1 MKETFWTYL
10 FIVLGLLTV
19 AIMVLVQNLTST
31 SEENYYLTKEVMEA
45 AMIDS
50 IDYGLYR
57 KTGDIRMIESKF
69 VENFTRRFAES
80 INDSKEYTLDFYEIY
95 ENPPKATVVVKTETG
110 SQTITSDSTVNFDIR
125 TVMSGILETKYS
137 KSDSVLAVDL
147 TTDKGTV
154 LGKTK
159 YTSYGGRVT
168 FEIKNIP
175 VPYILQGSVIT
186 CSDRSVKPEI
196 TSDYV
201 IIKDIKQN
209 TSCNISLNTG
219 NKVTLIANGGAV
231 VGDKIKA
238 VSPTGQL
245 EFKIQAFNDYTLIN
259 AELVCNNG
267 SHIERNGEKIIV
279 SNVEKDN
286 EVCYVNLKKGG
297 YYITLNVI
305 NGVSDSNF
313 KYVAGNI
320 TSFKVSPNEGYVSK
334 LKTAKC
340 SNDATITYN
349 DNTLVVGNITS
360 SSMCTIEFYD
370 LDAYGFYY
378 VINKENILKYRNY
391 GGGVLIETLP
401 STGSFTPLYSEK
413 YDIILA
419 GGGGGGGGNAHRN
432 WGVDW
437 FFDDFFWHYSSAN
450 ASGGNGG
457 SSLSIFTDVSLTK
470 TSYLY
475 SIGTGGYGGEGD
487 RGSYWNTHTG
497 SNGND
502 GSTTSFGSYSVPG
515 GKGGQ
520 GGTVGSRHGSAYP
533 GQTGGNAGN
542 LFGRNTDSTRTNI
555 YNKYGNFGRGG
566 FGGTE
571 YSEPGKNGEDGIII
585 IVYKGVI

>member
-10 FIVLGLLTV
+10 FIVLGLLTI
-19 AIMVLVQNLTST
+19 AIMILVQNLTST

-45 AMIDS
+45 SMIDS

-57 KTGDIRMIESKF
+57 KTGEIRMIESKF

-95 ENPPKATVVVKTETG
+95 EKPPKATVVVKTETG

-137 KSDSVLAVDL
+137 ESDSVLAVDL

-209 TSCNISLNTG
+209 TTCNISLNKG

-238 VSPTGQL
+238 VSSTGRL
-245 EFKIQAFNDYTLIN
+245 EFKIQAFDDYTLTN
-259 AELVCNNG
+259 AELICNNG

-305 NGVSDSNF
+305 NGISDSNF
-313 KYVAGNI
+313 KYVVGNI
-320 TSFKVSPNEGYVSK
+320 TSFKVSPNEGYVNK

-340 SNDATITYN
+340 SNDATITFN
-349 DNTLVVGNITS
+349 DNTLVIGNITS
-360 SSMCTIEFYD
+360 SSICTIEFYD
-370 LDAYGFYY
+370 LNAYGFYY
-378 VINKENILKYRNY
+378 VISKNNILKYRNY

-401 STGSFTPLYSEK
+401 STGSFTPPFDGI

-419 GGGGGGGGNAHRN
+419 GGGGGGGGNAYRYS
-432 WGVDW
+432 GIDW
-437 FFDDFFWHYSSAN
+437 RYLFPWPCSEAN
-450 ASGGNGG
+450 ASGGSGG
-457 SSLSIFTDVSLTK
+457 TSLSIFTDVDLSAT
-470 TSYLY
+470 TYLY
-475 SIGTGGYGGEGD
+475 NVGT
-487 RGSYWNTHTG
+487 
-497 SNGND
+497 
-502 GSTTSFGSYSVPG
+502 G

-520 GGTVGSRHGSAYP
+520 GSTGSFRITQIGTAGKDGSTTFFGSYSAAGGKGGYGGQVMSYHGSAYP
-533 GQTGGNAGN
+533 GQAGGNAGN

-566 FGGTE
+566 VGGTE
-571 YSEPGKNGEDGIII
+571 YSENGKNGEDGIII